1 MNKHSAFFF
10 FFFFLIN
17 LIPKVIRVCIV
28 VLWILCFI
36 FFKEIRNDS
45 WPELDLFIDV
55 YFVSSVSARLEAKLM
70 KRSKSDLSFIVQ
82 IFNQIRRH
90 SNNIFIALGN
100 TM

>member
-1 MNKHSAFFF
+1 MNKHSA

-55 YFVSSVSARLEAKLM
+55 YFVSSGSARLEAKLM

>member
-1 MNKHSAFFF
+1 MNKHSAFIFF
-10 FFFFLIN
+10 NQLDTKSNKSLYCCTLDF
-17 LIPKVIRVCIV
+17 
-28 VLWILCFI
+28 VLH

-45 WPELDLFIDV
+45 WPELDLFVDV